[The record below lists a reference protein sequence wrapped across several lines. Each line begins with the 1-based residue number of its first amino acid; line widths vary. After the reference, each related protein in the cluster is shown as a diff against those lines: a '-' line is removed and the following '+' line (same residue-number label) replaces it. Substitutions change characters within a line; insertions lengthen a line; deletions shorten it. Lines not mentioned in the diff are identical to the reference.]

1 MSFGFFRTIWVSI
14 RAVNYTTN
22 AFRQVN
28 KGLSELRQRQLQL
41 GKSLLQMGFIYM
53 AMGGIVIQTLMGIMT
68 KSRQGEKVMM
78 RFSRRMDKSL
88 KSLGAS
94 LAKILEPILNVV
106 ASLLEIAT
114 ANPII
119 RELIA
124 YIGLG
129 IAVFL
134 VFAGVINIVKG
145 ALAILGVSFSVLTG
159 QAAGTQMVFNSFGQA
174 IPPLTVRLHA
184 LGSALMAVGMGISF
198 GTSMAMIAYQVW
210 GKFAGVM
217 AGLVAVL
224 VGVAI
229 ALVAVRMG
237 LGDYSALAVFGATLA
252 IGGAMGAAFVSSI
265 PEYQMGTSFVRQ
277 TGLARVERGERI
289 TSARES
295 GVTPRMDRT
304 FASTYSKVYSPTTL
318 HIHGDVYTRSSR
330 ETMVP
335 AIKRALREDLDNK
348 V

>member
-28 KGLSELRQRQLQL
+28 KGLSELRQRQLML

-68 KSRQGEKVMM
+68 KSRQGERVMM

-88 KSLGAS
+88 KSLGNS
-94 LAKILEPILNVV
+94 LVKILEPILNVV
-106 ASLLEIAT
+106 ATLLEIAT

-119 RELIA
+119 RDLIA

-134 VFAGVINIVKG
+134 TFAGVINIVKG
-145 ALAILGVSFSVLTG
+145 ALAILGVSFAVLTG
-159 QAAGTQMVFNSFGQA
+159 KAAGTQMVFNSLGVA
-174 IPPLTVRLHA
+174 VPPLT
-184 LGSALMAVGMGISF
+184 
-198 GTSMAMIAYQVW
+198 
-210 GKFAGVM
+210 GKFHGLSIAIGMVVAGFSAGIAIAM
-217 AGLVAVL
+217 TAYHIFGRLGGILAGLIAVII
-224 VGVAI
+224 GVAI
-229 ALVAVRMG
+229 ALVALRAAGGDITG
-237 LGDYSALAVFGATLA
+237 LVQFGAALA
-252 IGGAMGAAFVSSI
+252 IGGAAGAAFVASQ
-265 PEYQMGTSFVRQ
+265 PEYAMGTSFVRR
-277 TGLARVERGERI
+277 TGLAKVHRGERI
-289 TSARES
+289 QSARES